1 MPTLLFAV
9 GEVIM
14 LDICLHR
21 RRILE
26 IALGRS
32 RFLPRSVLFPFP
44 FFPVLSMLSGLPFFS
59 GKPGNVREFVQ
70 NQLGKVRKLSGN
82 CLLPLQNWGLSQPM
96 YCPVDLP
103 CF

>member
-32 RFLPRSVLFPFP
+32 RFLPRSVLFPLSLLSRP
-44 FFPVLSMLSGLPFFS
+44 FHVIGVTIFFWQTWECQGICAKS
-59 GKPGNVREFVQ
+59 AGE
-70 NQLGKVRKLSGN
+70 S
-82 CLLPLQNWGLSQPM
+82 
-96 YCPVDLP
+96 
-103 CF
+103 